1 MRLAYPM
8 LMAAALAVHTLTFP
22 ATAAA
27 DEASDKVALARQ
39 VVDQA
44 VAPGIDGRVARMIAE
59 AAAKQPADRQAA
71 FRADAE
77 KAAAPIRA
85 DLLGEFATYYASALS
100 LAELKDIHGFYSSPA
115 GRKLVQVEEAKPA
128 EVNAAIQQYII
139 KLVVLIN
146 GPK

>member
-1 MRLAYPM
+1 MRFAYPM
-8 LMAAALAVHTLTFP
+8 LMAVALVVHTLAIP

-39 VVDQA
+39 VVDLA
-44 VAPGIDGRVARMIAE
+44 VAPGIDGRVGRMIAE
-59 AAAKQPADRQAA
+59 AAARQPADKQAS

-100 LAELKDIHGFYSSPA
+100 LPELKDILGFYSSPA

-128 EVNAAIQQYII
+128 EVNAAIQQHII
-139 KLVVLIN
+139 KLVVMIN